1 MSALPTV
8 KKPRKK
14 KSKMYF
20 GKPAQDAIVRY
31 NKTDNY
37 QIKNRIYEEHI
48 NQPFNKLAENIIH
61 TFKFYYFDVPLD
73 EVKNEVVAFMVMQLP
88 KYIEE
93 KGKAFSYFSIVAK
106 NWLILH
112 NTNNYK
118 KMKTHTGVETL
129 DYGRNL
135 KTETE
140 EIATKEMF
148 SDLVDQMLEFWENNL
163 HNYFRRKKDLDIAFA
178 VLELFRKRQFIEN
191 FNKKALYIMIR
202 EMTGANTQLITR
214 IVNQMKT
221 QYRMMFEQYMNKGFV
236 ETWDTG
242 SIFGQS

>member
-14 KSKMYF
+14 KSKIYF
-20 GKPAQDAIVRY
+20 GQPAQDAIIAY
-31 NKTDNY
+31 NATDDPLE
-37 QIKNRIYEEHI
+37 KNNIYAESI
-48 NQPFNKLAENIIH
+48 NAPFDKLAENIIH
-61 TFKFYYFDVPLD
+61 TFKFYYFDIPLD

-88 KYIEE
+88 KYNPD

-118 KMKTHTGVETL
+118 KMKSHSGIETL

-135 KTETE
+135 DAEETNIE
-140 EIATKEMF
+140 TKEMY
-148 SDLVDQMLEFWENNL
+148 SELVDQMIQFWENNI
-163 HNYFRRKKDLDIAFA
+163 HNLFHRKKDLSIAYS
-178 VLELFRKRQFIEN
+178 VLELFKKRGNIEN

-214 IVNQMKT
+214 IVNQMKS
-221 QYRMMFEQYMNKGFV
+221 QYESMLHQYHNAGSID
-236 ETWDTG
+236 TWDTG
-242 SIFGQS
+242 SIFAQ

>member
-1 MSALPTV
+1 MGAPTA

-20 GKPAQDAIVRY
+20 GKPCQDAIIRY
-31 NKTDNY
+31 NNTNDTH
-37 QIKNRIYEEHI
+37 IKSRIYEEHI
-48 NQPFNKLAENIIH
+48 DKPFNKLAENIIH

-73 EVKNEVVAFMVMQLP
+73 EVKNEVVAFMVMQLA
-88 KYIEE
+88 KYNPD

-118 KMKTHTGVETL
+118 KMKSHTTVDVL

-140 EIATKEMF
+140 EHENKEMF
-148 SDLVDQMLEFWENNL
+148 GELVDQMLKFWENNL
-163 HNYFRRKKDLDIAFA
+163 HNYFKRKKDLDIAFA

-214 IVNQMKT
+214 IVNQMKS
-221 QYRMMFEQYMNKGFV
+221 QYKMMFEQYMNEGQI

-242 SIFGQS
+242 SIFGQT